1 MNENRDRKE
10 IPETG
15 GTFRNQENT
24 HLNSPNPGL
33 NRKDQQ
39 EEETLGG
46 TEELH
51 LSEQQAHAFEK
62 TLQYIEEVLSP
73 AEHDAIQLT
82 VTQIMVEAARGDNAN
97 EALLWKRLDDLRR
110 AHPHVLKKLLD
121 AINATGAGFPLRVRR
136 VAERMS
142 EQINNPS
149 PDQETF

>member
-1 MNENRDRKE
+1 MNKNRDRKE

-15 GTFRNQENT
+15 GVFRNQENI

-33 NRKDQQ
+33 NNEDEQN
-39 EEETLGG
+39 EETMGHSD
-46 TEELH
+46 ELH

-62 TLQYIEEVLSP
+62 TLEYVDEVLSP
-73 AEHDAIQLT
+73 AEQDAVQLP
-82 VTQIMVEAARGDNAN
+82 VTQIMIEAARGDNAN

-110 AHPHVLKKLLD
+110 THPHVLKKLLD